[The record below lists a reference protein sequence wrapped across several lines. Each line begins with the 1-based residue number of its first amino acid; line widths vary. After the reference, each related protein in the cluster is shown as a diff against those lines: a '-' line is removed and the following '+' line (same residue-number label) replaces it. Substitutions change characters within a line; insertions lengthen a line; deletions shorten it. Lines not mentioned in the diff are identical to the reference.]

1 MTDGTSDRFGILS
14 IALQLIHGA
23 TEGSPG
29 GPGPVVLADDLP
41 GLADDNARDPGR
53 IFPRSGI
60 GGYFLCRVAG
70 DTAQKERHG
79 GTLANRAVCR
89 QTGG

>member
-23 TEGSPG
+23 PEGPPG
-29 GPGPVVLADDLP
+29 GPGPVFPAGDLP
-41 GLADDNARDPGR
+41 GLADDDARGLGR
-53 IFPRSGI
+53 LFPHPGI
-60 GGYFLCRVAG
+60 GGFFLCRVAG
-70 DTAQKERHG
+70 DMAQKERHG
-79 GTLANRAVCR
+79 GTLANRAACR